1 MLLLFFTVFVLVR
14 EISGSDGGN
23 NLTVKL
29 ICSQVRC
36 VFPMS
41 ITSEF
46 RLEQYRD
53 YDHRGKSPH
62 FDSYACMKC
71 NRIL

>member
-1 MLLLFFTVFVLVR
+1 MLLLFFTVFLLVR

-23 NLTVKL
+23 SLTVKL
-29 ICSQVRC
+29 ICSKAEC
-36 VFPMS
+36 VLPMS

-53 YDHRGKSPH
+53 YDLRGESPH

>member
-1 MLLLFFTVFVLVR
+1 MLLLFFTVFLLVR

-23 NLTVKL
+23 SLKL
-29 ICSQVRC
+29 IWSKVGC